1 MYPTINLIT
10 NMDTR
15 KATTTPIRS
24 SSASFGA
31 KWNPNLTSFARLAQS
46 ITGIASRNVNSTASF
61 LENPIKSIAMIVIPD
76 LEVPG
81 NTAAIV

>member
-31 KWNPNLTSFARLAQS
+31 KWNPNLTSFARLAPS